1 MDSRRK
7 SVKRVPNKGRESVKR
22 RPGEIIE
29 RKEEVLEVGL
39 ERYAKPTSRV
49 PSWLVNYGVWIFV
62 AIVGLIV
69 VLPFSVF
76 GSRSIFGGSA
86 PTPQGPPAQLSII
99 SGPSKI
105 WMEGSRSKLK
115 SVQVKV
121 GNRSSGDAA
130 DVEIIASVRGE
141 LFRLEG
147 PISLPSGKVAQ
158 YAGPVEVSIGEND
171 SVNLFLRCANC
182 AR

>member
-1 MDSRRK
+1 M
-7 SVKRVPNKGRESVKR
+7 KR
-22 RPGEIIE
+22 RPGELIE
-29 RKEEVLEVGL
+29 RKEEALEVGL
-39 ERYAKPTSRV
+39 ERYAKPRSRV

-62 AIVGLIV
+62 AIVGLAVI
-69 VLPFSVF
+69 LPFSVF
-76 GSRSIFGGSA
+76 GSRSIFGPSA
-86 PTPQGPPAQLSII
+86 PIHHGPPAQLSLV

-121 GNRSSGDAA
+121 GNRSTGDALE
-130 DVEIIASVRGE
+130 VEVTASVRGE

-158 YAGPVEVSIGEND
+158 YAGPVELSIGENE
-171 SVNLFLRCANC
+171 SVHIFLRCANC